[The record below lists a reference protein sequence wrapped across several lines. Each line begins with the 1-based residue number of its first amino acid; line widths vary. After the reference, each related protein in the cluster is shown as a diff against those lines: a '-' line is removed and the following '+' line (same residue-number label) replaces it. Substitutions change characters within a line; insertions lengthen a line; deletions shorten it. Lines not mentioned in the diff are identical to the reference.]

1 MNKNLRNL
9 LKVLFYN
16 QRSADMKKII
26 RETLNKTEPARAE
39 QCTPAGER
47 AARDPARNRPRQTRR
62 AGSDFV
68 QRALR
73 TASALALAVISAAA
87 PDYSVSAAPDSL
99 SAVSAALIE
108 AETGTVLYEK
118 NAHEHRAMASTT
130 KIMTALLT
138 IEAGDL
144 DREFTVDPLAIRVE
158 GTSMGL
164 QEGDRVSRRDLLYGI
179 LLPSG
184 NDAANAAAV
193 SVGGSIPE
201 FVKLMNS
208 KAQELGLSD
217 THFVTP
223 SGLDADG
230 HYTTAL
236 DLARL
241 TAYAMREEI
250 FRKVVCCRSAR
261 VEFGNPPYMRTLY
274 NSNKMLSR
282 YEGAIGV
289 KTGFTDNARRCLVSA
304 AERDGVTLIAVTLN
318 AGDDWNDHT
327 KMLDYGFTQVKAYP
341 LELGCNVRVPVAGT
355 GESVGV
361 YAHEETISLTPQQ
374 RGSLT
379 RTVLLPAFVY
389 GTVDKGDRLGEIQFF
404 LEGELVKTCPL
415 YSDSTV
421 KAPKEEL
428 SLFQR
433 ILERVGIFV

>member
-1 MNKNLRNL
+1 
-9 LKVLFYN
+9 
-16 QRSADMKKII
+16 MKRLI
-26 RETLNKTEPARAE
+26 KT
-39 QCTPAGER
+39 
-47 AARDPARNRPRQTRR
+47 
-62 AGSDFV
+62 F
-68 QRALR
+68 
-73 TASALALAVISAAA
+73 SALVLAGVTAAAADFTAAAA
-87 PDYSVSAAPDSL
+87 PEII
-99 SAVSAALIE
+99 SAVSAVLIE
-108 AETGTVLYEK
+108 AQTGTVLYEK

-138 IEAGDL
+138 IEAGNL

-184 NDAANAAAV
+184 NDAANSAAV
-193 SVGGSIPE
+193 SVSGSIPE

-208 KAQELGLSD
+208 KAAELGLSD

-241 TAYAMREEI
+241 TAYAMQDETFRE
-250 FRKVVCCRSAR
+250 VVRCRSAE
-261 VEFGNPPYMRTLY
+261 VEFGNPPYKRTLY
-274 NSNKMLSR
+274 NSNKMLAR

-327 KMLDYGFTQVKAYP
+327 KMLDYGFSQVRAYP
-341 LELGCNVRVPVAGT
+341 LELGCDTRVPVAGT
-355 GESVGV
+355 GQSVGV
-361 YAHEETISLTPQQ
+361 YSHEETLALTPQQ
-374 RGSLT
+374 RTKLT
-379 RTVLLPAFVY
+379 RRVMLPAFVY
-389 GTVDKGDRLGEIQFF
+389 GTVDKGDKLGEIQFF
-404 LEGELVKTCPL
+404 LDGELVKSCPL

-421 KAPKEEL
+421 TVPDEEL
-428 SLFQR
+428 SLFRR
-433 ILERVGIFV
+433 ILEWAGIIV

>member
-1 MNKNLRNL
+1 
-9 LKVLFYN
+9 
-16 QRSADMKKII
+16 MKK
-26 RETLNKTEPARAE
+26 LMK
-39 QCTPAGER
+39 R
-47 AARDPARNRPRQTRR
+47 AAALVL
-62 AGSDFV
+62 AGV
-68 QRALR
+68 
-73 TASALALAVISAAA
+73 TAAA
-87 PDYSVSAAPDSL
+87 LDLTVAAAGPGDL
-99 SAVSAALIE
+99 SAVSAVLIE
-108 AETGTVLYEK
+108 AETETVLYQK
-118 NAHEHRAMASTT
+118 NAGERRAMASTT

-193 SVGGSIPE
+193 SASGSIPE

-241 TAYAMREEI
+241 TAYAMKEETFREI
-250 FRKVVCCRSAR
+250 VACRSAE
-261 VEFGNPPYMRTLY
+261 VEFGNPPYKRTLY
-274 NSNKMLSR
+274 NSNKMLAR
-282 YEGAIGV
+282 YDGAIGV

-341 LELGCNVRVPVAGT
+341 LELGCDTRVSVAGT
-355 GESVGV
+355 GKSVGV
-361 YAHEETISLTPQQ
+361 YSHEETLALTPQQ
-374 RGSLT
+374 RT
-379 RTVLLPAFVY
+379 RITRRVMLPAFVY
-389 GTVDKGDRLGEIQFF
+389 GTVDKGDKLGEIQFF
-404 LEGELVKTCPL
+404 LDGELVKTCPL
-415 YSDSTV
+415 YADSTV
-421 KAPKEEL
+421 TVPKEEL
-428 SLFQR
+428 SLFRR
-433 ILERVGIFV
+433 ILEWAGIIV

>member
-1 MNKNLRNL
+1 
-9 LKVLFYN
+9 
-16 QRSADMKKII
+16 MKK
-26 RETLNKTEPARAE
+26 LMK
-39 QCTPAGER
+39 R
-47 AARDPARNRPRQTRR
+47 AAALVL
-62 AGSDFV
+62 AGV
-68 QRALR
+68 
-73 TASALALAVISAAA
+73 TAAA
-87 PDYSVSAAPDSL
+87 LDLTAAAAGPGDL
-99 SAVSAALIE
+99 SAVSAVLIE
-108 AETGTVLYEK
+108 AETETVLYQK
-118 NAHEHRAMASTT
+118 NAGERRAMASTT

-193 SVGGSIPE
+193 SVSGSIPE

-241 TAYAMREEI
+241 TAYAMKEETFREI
-250 FRKVVCCRSAR
+250 VACRSAE
-261 VEFGNPPYMRTLY
+261 VEFGNPPYKRTLY
-274 NSNKMLSR
+274 NSNKMLAR
-282 YEGAIGV
+282 YDGAIGV
-289 KTGFTDNARRCLVSA
+289 KTGFTDNARRCLVSS

-341 LELGCNVRVPVAGT
+341 LELGCDTRVSVAGT
-355 GESVGV
+355 GQSVGV
-361 YAHEETISLTPQQ
+361 YSHEETLALTPQQ
-374 RGSLT
+374 RT
-379 RTVLLPAFVY
+379 RITRRVMLPAFVY
-389 GTVDKGDRLGEIQFF
+389 GTVDKGDKLGEIQFF
-404 LEGELVKTCPL
+404 LDGELVKTCPL
-415 YSDSTV
+415 YADSTV
-421 KAPKEEL
+421 TVPKEEL
-428 SLFQR
+428 SLFRR
-433 ILERVGIFV
+433 ILEWAGIIV

>member
-1 MNKNLRNL
+1 
-9 LKVLFYN
+9 
-16 QRSADMKKII
+16 MKK
-26 RETLNKTEPARAE
+26 LMK
-39 QCTPAGER
+39 R
-47 AARDPARNRPRQTRR
+47 AAALVL
-62 AGSDFV
+62 AGV
-68 QRALR
+68 
-73 TASALALAVISAAA
+73 TAAA
-87 PDYSVSAAPDSL
+87 LDLTAAAAGPGDL
-99 SAVSAALIE
+99 SAVSAVLIE
-108 AETGTVLYEK
+108 AETGTVLYQK
-118 NAHEHRAMASTT
+118 NAGERRAMASTT
-130 KIMTALLT
+130 KIMTALLA

-193 SVGGSIPE
+193 SVSGSIPE

-241 TAYAMREEI
+241 TAYAMKEETFCEI
-250 FRKVVCCRSAR
+250 VACRSAE
-261 VEFGNPPYMRTLY
+261 VEFGNPPYKRTLY
-274 NSNKMLSR
+274 NSNKMLAR
-282 YEGAIGV
+282 YDGAIGV

-341 LELGCNVRVPVAGT
+341 LELGCDTRVSVAGT
-355 GESVGV
+355 GQSVGV
-361 YAHEETISLTPQQ
+361 YSHEETLALTPQQ
-374 RGSLT
+374 RTRLT
-379 RTVLLPAFVY
+379 RRVMLPTFVY
-389 GTVDKGDRLGEIQFF
+389 GTVDKGDKLGEIQFY
-404 LEGELVKTCPL
+404 LDGELVKTCPL
-415 YSDSTV
+415 YADSTV
-421 KAPKEEL
+421 TVPKEEL
-428 SLFQR
+428 SLFRR
-433 ILERVGIFV
+433 ILEWAGIIV

>member
-1 MNKNLRNL
+1 
-9 LKVLFYN
+9 
-16 QRSADMKKII
+16 MKK
-26 RETLNKTEPARAE
+26 LMKRAVALVL
-39 QCTPAGER
+39 AGV
-47 AARDPARNRPRQTRR
+47 T
-62 AGSDFV
+62 
-68 QRALR
+68 
-73 TASALALAVISAAA
+73 AAA
-87 PDYSVSAAPDSL
+87 LDLTVAAAGPGDL

-108 AETGTVLYEK
+108 AETGTVLYQK
-118 NAHEHRAMASTT
+118 NAGERRAMASTT

-193 SVGGSIPE
+193 SVSGSIPE

-241 TAYAMREEI
+241 TAYAMKDETFREI
-250 FRKVVCCRSAR
+250 VACRSAE
-261 VEFGNPPYMRTLY
+261 VEFGNPPYKRTLY
-274 NSNKMLSR
+274 NSNKMLAR
-282 YEGAIGV
+282 YDGAIGV

-327 KMLDYGFTQVKAYP
+327 KMLDYGFAQVQAYP
-341 LELGCNVRVPVAGT
+341 LELGCDTRVSVAGT
-355 GESVGV
+355 GQSVGV
-361 YAHEETISLTPQQ
+361 YSHEETLALTPQQ
-374 RGSLT
+374 RT
-379 RTVLLPAFVY
+379 RITRRVMLPMFVY
-389 GTVDKGDRLGEIQFF
+389 GTVDKGDKLGEIQFY
-404 LEGELVKTCPL
+404 LDGELVKTCSL
-415 YSDSTV
+415 YADGTV
-421 KAPKEEL
+421 TVPKEEL
-428 SLFQR
+428 SLFRR
-433 ILERVGIFV
+433 ILEWAGIIV